1 MDQHQARRIV
11 YDAIDV
17 VNQQLPA
24 SKRLQKTPDTVIV
37 GAAGALD
44 SLGLINFVMTL
55 EDKAGEVL
63 GAPIQLFDE
72 TMLIQDDGPF
82 RTVGG
87 LTHYLSSMPGV

>member
-1 MDQHQARRIV
+1 MDQNQARRIV

-37 GAAGALD
+37 GAAGVLD
-44 SLGLINFVMTL
+44 SLGIVNFVMTL
-55 EDKAGEVL
+55 EDKAGDVL
-63 GAPIQLFDE
+63 GTPIQLFDE
-72 TMLIQDDGPF
+72 TTLIQEDGPF

-87 LTHYLSSMPGV
+87 LTHYLATMPGV